1 LKYQIAAHP
10 DCIAL
15 ESSWENIL
23 GNLNGAD
30 HNGSSMNI
38 YKRINKLKKIYI
50 FKHFS
55 EPKLISL
62 STILVKEKFNVGE
75 YIFKEGEQGDKFYL
89 ILTGR
94 VQIRKNGQMIRDLE
108 AGSSFGEVALIRQEN
123 RSATVCAIEET
134 NCYTLAKDQFLK
146 MVDKNVQ
153 DYISKKISLQDT
165 SIQLK
170 DLYNIKFL
178 GMGKFGKVNLVHN
191 HKTVYAIKAVS
202 RAAAEKRKILTKY
215 FQLERRILL
224 TLDHPFIIKLVKTL
238 RNQNYCFF
246 LMEYVNGVNMD
257 DYLGA
262 KNNQRNIYE
271 TKFYAGTI
279 IIVLEY
285 LHNKNI
291 AHRDLKPANIMID
304 SNGYLKVIDFGTS
317 KVITDFTNTIIG
329 TPHYIAPEIL
339 YGKGY
344 SLSSDIWSLGICL
357 YEIFYGCYPF
367 GDSAFDILE
376 VYKDVLHK

>member
-1 LKYQIAAHP
+1 MKYQIAAQP

-15 ESSWENIL
+15 ESTWENIL
-23 GNLNGAD
+23 SNLNGSN
-30 HNGSSMNI
+30 NGSSMNV

-62 STILVKEKFNVGE
+62 STILVKEKFKEGE
-75 YIFKEGEQGDKFYL
+75 YIFKEGEPGDKFYL
-89 ILTGR
+89 ILSGR
-94 VQIRKNGQMIRDLE
+94 VQISKNEQMIRDLE
-108 AGSSFGEVALIRQEN
+108 AGSCFGEMALIKQEN

-134 NCYTLAKDQFLK
+134 HCYTLAKEEFLK
-146 MVDKNVQ
+146 LVDKNVQ
-153 DYISKKISLQDT
+153 DYISKKICLQDT
-165 SIQLK
+165 SILLK

-178 GMGKFGKVNLVHN
+178 GKGKFGKVNLVHN

-202 RAAAEKRKILTKY
+202 RIAAEKRKILTKY
-215 FQLERRILL
+215 FQSERKILL
-224 TLDHPFIIKLVKTL
+224 TLDHPFIVKLVKTMK
-238 RNQNYCFF
+238 NQHHCFF
-246 LMEYVNGVNMD
+246 LMEHVNGVNMD
-257 DYLGA
+257 DYLNTK
-262 KNNQRNIYE
+262 KNRRNIFE
-271 TKFYAGTI
+271 TKFYTAI
-279 IIVLEY
+279 LLLVLEY

-317 KVITDFTNTIIG
+317 KVIVDFTNTIIG

-344 SLSSDIWSLGICL
+344 SLSSDLWSLGICI
-357 YEIFYGCYPF
+357 YEIFYGCYIF
-367 GDSAFDILE
+367 GDNAMDILD
-376 VYKDVLHK
+376 VY